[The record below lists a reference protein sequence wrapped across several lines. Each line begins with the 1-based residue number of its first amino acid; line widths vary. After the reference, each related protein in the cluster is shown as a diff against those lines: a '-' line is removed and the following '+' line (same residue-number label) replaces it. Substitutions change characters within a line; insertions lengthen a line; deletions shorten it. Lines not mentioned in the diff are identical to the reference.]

1 VAEGVAGNESVGIAK
16 EAQVGHARAASS
28 RARSRSLDSGGQRQA
43 EIRHREWEE
52 QQRRWRKEEAK
63 RKEAFKA
70 RRQQLLDII
79 EQWAFAR
86 NMEQFF
92 ADVERRLEGEEPQ
105 QRDAI
110 TIRLERTRKVFGGTD
125 ALGRFN
131 DWISASERLQL
142 AGDDDE

>member
-1 VAEGVAGNESVGIAK
+1 MSRRAPVPAK
-16 EAQVGHARAASS
+16 EAFTAS
-28 RARSRSLDSGGQRQA
+28 
-43 EIRHREWEE
+43 
-52 QQRRWRKEEAK
+52 
-63 RKEAFKA
+63 
-70 RRQQLLDII
+70 RQQLLEII

-92 ADVERRLEGEEPQ
+92 ADVERRLEREEPQ

-110 TIRLERTRKVFGGTD
+110 ALRLERARKVFGGTD

-142 AGDDDE
+142 AGDNEDS